1 MGKHRERT
9 LAGYKW
15 PDVGRDLGAKPGP
28 SGAKRATMDKQ
39 HAWTILPDSRTTNH
53 ETWQPWKT

>member
-15 PDVGRDLGAKPGP
+15 PDVGRDLGAKCV
-28 SGAKRATMDKQ
+28 Q
-39 HAWTILPDSRTTNH
+39 LCAWEDAYFEIYIKDL
-53 ETWQPWKT
+53 K